1 MLNDIFK
8 DVEAR
13 MDQTIEVLKHELAS
27 IRTGRASLAI
37 LDGVSVPYYG
47 TPSPLNQV
55 AKLSIPEASMILV
68 QPWDPSLVGDIEK
81 AIRSADLGLNPAN
94 DGKVIRVP
102 IPPLTSER
110 RQLLTRK
117 VNALGEDARNAVR
130 NVRRDGNEAVKKLE
144 RDGKVSQ
151 DEEHRAYDRIQKLTD
166 AHCGRV
172 DELVAHKDRELLEH

>member
-1 MLNDIFK
+1 M
-8 DVEAR
+8 
-13 MDQTIEVLKHELAS
+13 
-27 IRTGRASLAI
+27 
-37 LDGVSVPYYG
+37 
-47 TPSPLNQV
+47 
-55 AKLSIPEASMILV
+55 
-68 QPWDPSLVGDIEK
+68 
-81 AIRSADLGLNPAN
+81 
-94 DGKVIRVP
+94 IRVP

-151 DEEHRAYDRIQKLTD
+151 DDEHRAYDRIQKLTD
-166 AHCGRV
+166 GHCGRV